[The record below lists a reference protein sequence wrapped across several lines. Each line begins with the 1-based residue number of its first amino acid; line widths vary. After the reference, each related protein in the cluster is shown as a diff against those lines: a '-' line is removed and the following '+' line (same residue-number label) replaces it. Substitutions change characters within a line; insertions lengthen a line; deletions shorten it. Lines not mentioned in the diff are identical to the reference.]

1 MWVRSLGGDDPLEEG
16 MATYYSI
23 LAWRIPWTEE
33 HGRLQS
39 TGSHR
44 VRHDE
49 VTSHACTHSVA
60 GTAQKSS
67 DTPPVPTLLAWGL
80 VAGQPPAPPQPAD
93 SRILGAWGGA
103 RFTLLT
109 KRPCLHDG
117 QDPFLALLGGTG
129 GLV

>member
-1 MWVRSLGGDDPLEEG
+1 
-16 MATYYSI
+16 MATYSSI

-33 HGRLQS
+33 HGTLQS

-67 DTPPVPTLLAWGL
+67 DTPPAPTQLAWGL